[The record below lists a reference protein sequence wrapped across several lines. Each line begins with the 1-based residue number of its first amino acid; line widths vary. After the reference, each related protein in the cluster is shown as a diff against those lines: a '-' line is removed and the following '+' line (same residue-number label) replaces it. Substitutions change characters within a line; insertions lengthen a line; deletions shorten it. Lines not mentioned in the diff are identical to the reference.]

1 LGHVVTINFKTYFF
15 IILSYVFISCQN
27 FDNHSEYVDNV
38 FFKEFETI
46 ECEITE
52 QTTGNRFTLTNIN
65 DTGDYTY
72 NNRMELSSPWNYY
85 WIITE
90 SDDDWEWVEIDQWG
104 NGYHLLGTFEIK
116 LFHNENLVY
125 DYGTIEIRNGYPSNC
140 CLFDFGIDPE
150 NEIQESEY
158 FFNNSN
164 CYTFRLLDTSDNKLY
179 ITDNFNLRE

>member
-1 LGHVVTINFKTYFF
+1 MTINFKTYFF
-15 IILSYVFISCQN
+15 IILSYVFISCQS

-38 FFKEFETI
+38 FFEEFETI

-72 NNRMELSSPWNYY
+72 NDRMELSYPWDDY

-116 LFHNENLVY
+116 LFHNSK
-125 DYGTIEIRNGYPSNC
+125 I
-140 CLFDFGIDPE
+140 
-150 NEIQESEY
+150 
-158 FFNNSN
+158 
-164 CYTFRLLDTSDNKLY
+164 
-179 ITDNFNLRE
+179 